1 MGRLTPI
8 STLWFWRGLSGHSVT
23 FASLFAS
30 VILGFSI
37 SKGMHHVLGVLGFG
51 WVYVILIPILI
62 FKLLAKSEARWIPDP
77 KRRRTIALGIL
88 FGSLALS
95 SGMRWLRSRE
105 APDSPPARESRAT
118 RP

>member
-62 FKLLAKSEARWIPDP
+62 FKLLSRGEARWFPDP

-88 FGSLALS
+88 FGSLAISL
-95 SGMRWLRSRE
+95 GLRWLQSRE
-105 APDSPPARESRAT
+105 ALDS
-118 RP
+118 

>member
-1 MGRLTPI
+1 MARLTPI

-62 FKLLAKSEARWIPDP
+62 FKLLAKAEARWIPDP

-88 FGSLALS
+88 LGSLALS
-95 SGMRWLRSRE
+95 SGLRWLQSRE
-105 APDSPPARESRAT
+105 ALAGTPARASRAM

>member
-1 MGRLTPI
+1 MARLTPI
-8 STLWFWRGLSGHSVT
+8 STLWFWRGLSGHSIT

-37 SKGMHHVLGVLGFG
+37 SKGAHHLLGALGFG

-62 FKLLAKSEARWIPDP
+62 FKLLARSESRWIPDP

-88 FGSLALS
+88 FGSLAIS
-95 SGMRWLRSRE
+95 SGLRWLQSKE
-105 APDSPPARESRAT
+105 ALDKTPARESRAI